1 MSVILFFFVLGECKA
16 LENVGA
22 EKSESASTSDDDDDD
37 DGAGVGV
44 GKDAADEDQSPK
56 SEFPDTEVK
65 IDFSASGK
73 SVEFKAT
80 RASVSETEDR
90 DSGIRFVERKAS
102 NPLHVRPIPAPGKLA
117 DPVDTTL
124 IRPLTTGPLDN
135 SSPGSLRDLTQPN
148 HVI

>member
-1 MSVILFFFVLGECKA
+1 MSLILVFFVLGECKA

-22 EKSESASTSDDDDDD
+22 EKSESASTSDDDNDD
-37 DGAGVGV
+37 DG
-44 GKDAADEDQSPK
+44 GKDAAAEDQSPK

-90 DSGIRFVERKAS
+90 DSGIRFVERKPS

-124 IRPLTTGPLDN
+124 IRPLTTGPIDN
-135 SSPGSLRDLTQPN
+135 SSPGFLIDLT
-148 HVI
+148 

>member
-1 MSVILFFFVLGECKA
+1 MSLILFFVLGECKA

-22 EKSESASTSDDDDDD
+22 EKSESASTSDDDDDGD
-37 DGAGVGV
+37 D
-44 GKDAADEDQSPK
+44 GKDAAAEDQSPK

-135 SSPGSLRDLTQPN
+135 SSPGSLIDLS
-148 HVI
+148 